1 MSGYI
6 KYFQNGR
13 KNVSFIIKDDDVV
26 DKYNEIWDKI
36 KNKLNINFTAWLFM
50 MKNT

>member
-1 MSGYI
+1 MLPQMSGYI

-26 DKYNEIWDKI
+26 DK
-36 KNKLNINFTAWLFM
+36 
-50 MKNT
+50 

>member
-1 MSGYI
+1 MEE
-6 KYFQNGR
+6 KT
-13 KNVSFIIKDDDVV
+13 SFIIKDDDVV
-26 DKYNEIWDKI
+26 DKYNEIWGKI